1 LGAPATECAPGGGA
15 YNYVRLQLGAPSA
28 GAAYNWMRLQLGA
41 PSAGADWNWV
51 RLQLG
56 AHTSWA
62 RMKLRA
68 ASDNGKQITFY
79 F

>member
-1 LGAPATECAPGGGA
+1 
-15 YNYVRLQLGAPSA
+15 
-28 GAAYNWMRLQLGA
+28 MRLQLGA

-62 RMKLRA
+62 RMKLGA